1 MDEADAAQ
9 HNVDMFL
16 TASLLKHQQRLN
28 QVGDVE
34 AETCNGCN
42 YATKAS
48 WGRKCESWK
57 ECRDDLDRIA
67 NFALGKK

>member
-34 AETCNGCN
+34 AETCNGCS

-48 WGRKCESWK
+48 WGRKCDGWRD
-57 ECRDDLDRIA
+57 CRDDLERGSKGRI
-67 NFALGKK
+67 